1 METKNTHIKAA
12 NAKKYVI
19 TSAEGVPIKGL
30 EIAGL
35 PIKVTSENVNDPN
48 VLKAVA
54 NYEARHPERKIIG
67 VHIRLQ

>member
-1 METKNTHIKAA
+1 MEKNTTIKPAGS
-12 NAKKYVI
+12 KKYVI

-35 PIKVTSENVNDPN
+35 PIKVTPDNVNDPN

-54 NYEARHPERKIIG
+54 NFESRNPTRKIIG